1 MNEEYK
7 EKIVDVVTG
16 EVTWRDYTDEEIAI
30 HNAKKAELAKEKED
44 REALEASRLA
54 IFQKLGITEDEAR
67 LLLGGN

>member
-16 EVTWRDYTDEEIAI
+16 EVTWRDYTDQEIEI
-30 HNAKKAELAKEKED
+30 HNGKKKQLAKEKTE
-44 REALEASRLA
+44 RESLEATRLA
-54 IFQKLGITEDEAR
+54 ILTKLGITEDEAK